1 MDSLKLIALD
11 EADLAVISAC
21 LQDAVFKTGDTSFL
35 GKDATFTLE
44 ANRFVWEEGKSKNS
58 FERRRALLALKQ
70 VKSVKSR
77 GINLKDTDAVH
88 SLLAVTFLPGDE
100 APSGAIELV
109 LSGGGV
115 IRLEVDCVEVQFAD
129 IGGGWETKFKPRH
142 PVAG

>member
-11 EADLAVISAC
+11 DADLAVISAC
-21 LQDAVFKTGDTSFL
+21 LQDAVFKTGDTAFL
-35 GKDATFTLE
+35 GKDQTFTLE
-44 ANRFVWEEGKSKNS
+44 ANRFVWEEGKDKKT
-58 FERRRALLALKQ
+58 FERRRAVLAVKQ
-70 VKSVKSR
+70 VQAVRSR
-77 GINLKDTDAVH
+77 GIDLKDADTVH
-88 SLLAVTFLPGDE
+88 ALLAVTFVAGDE

-142 PVAG
+142 PVGG